1 MTRREVLRAG
11 AAAALAAGLSGC
23 YGVGDNRTA
32 SGTVFIW
39 DVRTGAPQ
47 DAMKAKIAAYN
58 RTTSGPKLD
67 ILFFEN
73 NPYKQKLQVAIGAGS
88 PPDIIFGWG
97 GGVLKSYVDA
107 GAIYDLEPAM
117 AKHPEWRQRF
127 LPQVLA
133 GTTFGKGIYGVP
145 INGTQPVVL
154 YYNKAIFD
162 RLKLKPPE
170 TFDELLRAAATLKRA
185 GVTPISLA
193 GQSQWPYLMWIS
205 YLTDRIGG
213 SEVVDAALAGE
224 KGAWHH
230 PAITKAT
237 ATIRQ
242 LVDRC
247 AFGSGFAA
255 LNYDSGQSSA
265 LLFTDKA
272 GMQLMGTWDYGI
284 IAGNAPTF
292 VQSGKL
298 GYAAFPAYEGGRGNP
313 KDISGNLANF
323 YSVASKSSDVQAAV
337 DFLRTQIL
345 TPADATSL
353 IAGGEL
359 PPVTDVGQLLPK
371 APKDQQPWLAFQADL
386 VKNAPKFQLSWDQ
399 ALPPAP
405 AQSLLTALS
414 KLFLG
419 QYGPRQFADAMEA
432 ASAEVR
438 A

>member
-1 MTRREVLRAG
+1 MTRREALRAG
-11 AAAALAAGLSGC
+11 FAATLAAGLSGC

-32 SGTVFIW
+32 SGTLFIW

-47 DAMKAKIAAYN
+47 EGMKAKIAAFN
-58 RTTSGPKLD
+58 RATAGPKVD

-73 NPYKQKLQVAIGAGS
+73 NPYKQKLQVAVGAGS

-107 GAIYDLEPAM
+107 GEIYDLAPEM
-117 AKHPEWRQRF
+117 AKHPDWKQRF
-127 LPQVLA
+127 LPTVLK

-154 YYNKAIFD
+154 YYNKAVFD
-162 RLKLKPPE
+162 RLKLQPPK
-170 TFDELLRAAATLKRA
+170 TFDELLAAVKALKA
-185 GVTPISLA
+185 GGVTPISLA

-213 SEVVDAALAGE
+213 AEVVDAALAGE

-242 LVDRC
+242 LVDSG

-284 IAGNAPTF
+284 IAGNAPKF
-292 VQSGKL
+292 VGAGKL
-298 GYAAFPAYEGGRGNP
+298 GYLPFPAYDGGRGDP

-323 YSVASKSSDVQAAV
+323 YSVAAKSSDPQAAV
-337 DFLRTQIL
+337 EFLRTQIL
-345 TPADATSL
+345 TPADATTL

-359 PPVTDVGQLLPK
+359 PPVNDIEQLLPK
-371 APKDQQPWLAFQADL
+371 APKDQRQWLAFQAAL
-386 VKNAPKFQLSWDQ
+386 VKHAPTFQLSWDQ
-399 ALPPAP
+399 ALAPAP
-405 AQSLLTALS
+405 AQALLIALS

-419 QYGPRQFADAMEA
+419 QYGPGQFADAMES